1 MTVAGLWAVINNA
14 GFNRQAPVELTSM
27 DTFHHVADVMLFGTV
42 LVTKA
47 FLPLIRRAKGV
58 RKKVDGAGWSKHA
71 SGGCREHNSEK
82 PVTCHY
88 L

>member
-1 MTVAGLWAVINNA
+1 MDKVRSFYYCWIRSGAVMTVAGLWAVINNA

-58 RKKVDGAGWSKHA
+58 RKKVDGAG
-71 SGGCREHNSEK
+71 
-82 PVTCHY
+82 
-88 L
+88 

>member
-1 MTVAGLWAVINNA
+1 MDTVRSFCYFWIRSGAVMTVAGLWAVLNNA

-58 RKKVDGAGWSKHA
+58 RNKLDAA
-71 SGGCREHNSEK
+71 R
-82 PVTCHY
+82 
-88 L
+88 